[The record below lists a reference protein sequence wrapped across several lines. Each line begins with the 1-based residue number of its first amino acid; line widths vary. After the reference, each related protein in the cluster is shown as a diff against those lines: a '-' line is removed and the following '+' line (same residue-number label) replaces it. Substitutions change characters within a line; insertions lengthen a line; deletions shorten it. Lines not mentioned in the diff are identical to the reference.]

1 MVHIEGADQQWGRQS
16 CVLTKIFRRLLAII
30 YKDNGSFDSVLSV
43 SNDFNL
49 SENET
54 SIYSLIFPIQKQ
66 IKNQLILTPAQN
78 DYWNHLLIIGFT

>member
-1 MVHIEGADQQWGRQS
+1 M
-16 CVLTKIFRRLLAII
+16 LTKIFRRLLAII
-30 YKDNGSFDSVLSV
+30 YKGNGSFDSVLSL

-49 SENET
+49 PENET